1 MLYNN
6 PGYAGSSN
14 PSTLILGFSKGA
26 NQNQI
31 AKQGN
36 YDQVPFAGMRDRLQ
50 QVLATLDLM
59 PTDRDIDQMLTANER
74 EFGAAS
80 LVRCSLCRKKGDNCI
95 TSGTL
100 VTDGFNI
107 PEIKAIIEQ
116 CATTFLSKPPESLRR
131 VILLGTNRIY
141 IKETMGLF
149 QHLYPDFSCI
159 NEVAFQARGVL
170 WIYVAH
176 PSKAN
181 GRFKAWIDAE
191 PGSLTGQKCLLAR
204 EAFAAH
210 R

>member
-50 QVLATLDLM
+50 QVLATLDLV
-59 PTDRDIDQMLTANER
+59 PTDRGIDQMLTANER

-100 VTDGFNI
+100 VTDGFHI
-107 PEIKAIIEQ
+107 PEIKAIIAQ
-116 CATTFLSKPPESLRR
+116 CAATFLSKPPKSLQR

-141 IKETMGLF
+141 IQKTMELF
-149 QHLYPDFSCI
+149 QQLFSDFKCI
-159 NEVAFQARGVL
+159 NDVAFQAMGVL
-170 WIYVAH
+170 WIYVVH

-181 GRFKAWIDAE
+181 GRFKAWIDAH

-204 EAFAAH
+204 EALAAH